1 MATQMSDHDAT
12 YCATQVRRAVSHL
25 HRKLRPALQ
34 QAGISMAKLSV
45 VGQLLRAGRI
55 TPTELA
61 AREGVKIQTLTRLL
75 SELEVD
81 GWLRR
86 VPDESDG
93 RQFLL
98 SITPLG
104 KKRLAEAGRSSDA
117 SLAKAIQ
124 ATLRAADI
132 DLLMRACVLLERL
145 DESLGD
151 SPAQR
156 GAPKA

>member
-1 MATQMSDHDAT
+1 
-12 YCATQVRRAVSHL
+12 
-25 HRKLRPALQ
+25 
-34 QAGISMAKLSV
+34 MAKLSV

-75 SELEVD
+75 SELEAD

-98 SITPLG
+98 SITPFG

-117 SLAKAIQ
+117 SLAKVIE

-132 DLLMRACVLLERL
+132 DLLLRACTLLERL
-145 DESLGD
+145 DESLGEALN

-156 GAPKA
+156 GTPKA

>member
-1 MATQMSDHDAT
+1 M
-12 YCATQVRRAVSHL
+12 
-25 HRKLRPALQ
+25 
-34 QAGISMAKLSV
+34 
-45 VGQLLRAGRI
+45 
-55 TPTELA
+55 
-61 AREGVKIQTLTRLL
+61 
-75 SELEVD
+75 D

-117 SLAKAIQ
+117 TLAKAIQ
-124 ATLRAADI
+124 ATRRAADI
-132 DLLMRACVLLERL
+132 DLLVRACVLLERL

-151 SPAQR
+151 SPVEC

>member
-1 MATQMSDHDAT
+1 MPEHRSDHDAT

-25 HRKLRPALQ
+25 HRKLRPTLQ

-45 VGQLLRAGRI
+45 VSQLLRAGRI

-117 SLAKAIQ
+117 SLAKVIQ

-132 DLLMRACVLLERL
+132 DLLVRACILLERL

-151 SPAQR
+151 SPVER